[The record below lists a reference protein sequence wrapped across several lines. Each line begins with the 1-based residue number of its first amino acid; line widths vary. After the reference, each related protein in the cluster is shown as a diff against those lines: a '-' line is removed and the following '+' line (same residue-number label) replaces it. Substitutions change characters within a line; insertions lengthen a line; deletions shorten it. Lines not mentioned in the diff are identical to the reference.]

1 MLALLSRH
9 CQLLSISLSIIS
21 TSRFLCDPQLAFSCA
36 RWRQVA
42 RNIVE
47 TDWSV
52 CFTPRD
58 SEAHEELPAGVDRL
72 EASLAPRLGRGRRVL
87 LPLCARGRRSREEGG
102 LSDLPYLGPVAA

>member
-58 SEAHEELPAGVDRL
+58 SEAHEELPAGGDPL
-72 EASLAPRLGRGRRVL
+72 GASPGRRPARARGGLFPPPAAGGRPGEGGGFAVRAPRPRHG
-87 LPLCARGRRSREEGG
+87 A
-102 LSDLPYLGPVAA
+102 